1 MSEPRTLTGL
11 NCPRCGG
18 TVPIPE
24 GQAVVQ
30 CPYCDLRALVR
41 GERGVRRFQV
51 PCRVDQPAAA
61 SKLGQFLGSHLAI
74 AFNARQQAQLSEQF
88 LAYLP
93 FWTAWARVLGWVFGQ
108 DKQGSGK
115 NERWVPKERKITEDM
130 TWTGAACDVG
140 EFGVH
145 RVELTTQTVEPF
157 DADALHAAGL
167 VFEPVTS
174 ISEAQ
179 TAARQDFEDRTRRK
193 SGIDRIAQSVIR
205 FVNERFGVV
214 YYPLWVLRYLYRGR
228 AFQVVVDGYSGQVL
242 YGKAPGNTLY
252 RAAVLVAGMA
262 AGAFLAVDVA
272 ALILAGAL
280 NSSSSDNGDAFG
292 FAVVVFLAGLAV
304 MFLAYSA
311 FRYGEVYE
319 FQKFKRPGQGLFDNL
334 GGRAW
339 GEAKK
344 VFDQFR

>member
-18 TVPIPE
+18 TIPVPE
-24 GQAVVQ
+24 GQAIVQ

-51 PCRVDQPAAA
+51 PCRVDHTAAA
-61 SKLGQFLGSHLAI
+61 GRLGQFLGSNLAI
-74 AFNARQQAQLSEQF
+74 AFNARQQARLSEQF

-93 FWTAWARVLGWVFGQ
+93 FWTTWARVLGWVFGQ

-115 NERWVPKERKITEDM
+115 NERWVPKECQVTEDM

-145 RVELTTQTVEPF
+145 RVELTSQTVEPF
-157 DADALHAAGL
+157 DAEALHAAGL

-179 TAARQDFEDRTRRK
+179 TAARQDFEGRVRQQTRLDRV
-193 SGIDRIAQSVIR
+193 AQSVIR

-252 RAAVLVAGMA
+252 RAAVLVGGMA
-262 AGAFLAVDVA
+262 AGALVAVDVA
-272 ALILAGAL
+272 ALILGGAL

-292 FAVVVFLAGLAV
+292 AAVVVFLVGLGI
-304 MFLAYSA
+304 MFGAYSA

-319 FQKFKRPGQGLFDNL
+319 FQKYRRREPGTSDNGL
-334 GGRAW
+334 GRIVN
-339 GEAKK
+339 EAKK
-344 VFDQFR
+344 ILGQFR